1 MRGIQATIRRDED
14 CAAIAQQL
22 SVARSAL
29 DKACRRTLTW
39 LIEEALLDPEQSA
52 AASLP
57 RVCEVFTR
65 PP

>member
-52 AASLP
+52 AA
-57 RVCEVFTR
+57 
-65 PP
+65 